1 MALLAWT
8 LIFEAQFYFLSNLS
22 ADGRLWD
29 FKLCTDLKEHFETL
43 SLVLHPIPYSWLPTL
58 EIVEFLLV
66 FQQAAR
72 STELRSQARFRFG

>member
-1 MALLAWT
+1 MAVLAWT
-8 LIFEAQFYFLSNLS
+8 LTFEAQFCFLSNLS

-29 FKLCTDLKEHFETL
+29 FKLCTDSKEHFETL
-43 SLVLHPIPYSWLPTL
+43 SLVLHLIPYSLLPTL
-58 EIVEFLLV
+58 ETVGLLLV